1 MEAND
6 SKTRPAPRWVP
17 IAASAAVLLC
27 TAVIV
32 YVVFTNRPADTTGR
46 SALDNIAEAIRP
58 RVVERTVITGALA
71 RLHDEAKLV
80 VLTAETDARVTKTS
94 DKATFWGIDL
104 GQTRVDLWA
113 SGNKVQYV
121 LPLDEIERDWAWYDT
136 DGNVLRVVAPEPVL
150 DEQLIEVQSD
160 PEKIRVQTELGWARL
175 DRYSGQF
182 LRREAR
188 KDLRPAVIEQGKS
201 VLLVDRARNN
211 AEILLEEK
219 LRVMLAD
226 ALPPEAEVEVEFR

>member
-1 MEAND
+1 MC
-6 SKTRPAPRWVP
+6 TG
-17 IAASAAVLLC
+17 VL
-27 TAVIV
+27 V
-32 YVVFTNRPADTTGR
+32 YVIFDAQPADTTGR
-46 SALDNIAEAIRP
+46 STLATITEAVRP

-80 VLTAETDARVTKTS
+80 VLTAETDALVTKTS
-94 DKATFWGIDL
+94 DKSTFWGIDL

-113 SGNKVQYV
+113 KENKVQYV
-121 LPLDEIERDWAWYDT
+121 LPLTEIERDSTWFDT

-188 KDLRPAVIEQGKS
+188 KDLRPAVIEQGRS
-201 VLLVDRARNN
+201 ELLADRARNN

-219 LRVMLAD
+219 LRVLLAD